1 MAAALALR
9 QQWKRMAQEIDEVTL
24 ARARRGDHEAF
35 RAVVVRY
42 QRPVHAI
49 IGRVLVGVGSR
60 AEVDELAQ
68 ETFLRIYRALPNFAP
83 RGPGRLT
90 KWVITI
96 ATRIALD
103 WLRRGRAEVRG
114 AAVPDRPAHERADDL
129 VRVRTVASVLARA
142 VGELPTDQRA
152 VFLLREYHEFDYEQI
167 ADALGVEIGTVKS
180 RLSRARLALKKTLG
194 EMENDGTTG

>member
-9 QQWKRMAQEIDEVTL
+9 QQWEMIAQEIDEVTL

-60 AEVDELAQ
+60 AEVDELSQ
-68 ETFLRIYRALPNFAP
+68 ETFLRIYQALPNFAP

-114 AAVPDRPAHERADDL
+114 AAVPDRAAHERADDL
-129 VRVRTVASVLARA
+129 VRVRNVASVLARA
-142 VGELPTDQRA
+142 VAELPADQRA

-167 ADALGVEIGTVKS
+167 ADALGVELGTVKS
-180 RLSRARLALKKTLG
+180 RLSRARMALKNTLG
-194 EMENDGTTG
+194 EIE